1 MFPDCIMVSFK
12 KFMSDYGIGVIIT
25 LLLIAFTVSTLSE
38 YITSKSL
45 GGSEGNDNMSSGAG
59 AGASA
64 YSDGASGQSPGSPG
78 GGGGGP
84 VSENSFSSG
93 DDFAPVGA
101 STQGAAASITNPS
114 DLLPADT
121 HNAFSDMAPSVQG
134 GNNSNLL
141 TAAQHIG
148 SPSNSAPLRNSNL
161 SLRSEPAN
169 PRGDTGPWSQS
180 TIEADPYNR
189 GICD

>member
-1 MFPDCIMVSFK
+1 MVSFK
-12 KFMSDYGIGVIIT
+12 KFMSDYGIGVIIA

-38 YITSKSL
+38 YITSKTL
-45 GGSEGNDNMSSGAG
+45 GGSEGNANLASGAG

-64 YSDGASGQSPGSPG
+64 YSDGANSQQFGSPG
-78 GGGGGP
+78 GVQGTGP